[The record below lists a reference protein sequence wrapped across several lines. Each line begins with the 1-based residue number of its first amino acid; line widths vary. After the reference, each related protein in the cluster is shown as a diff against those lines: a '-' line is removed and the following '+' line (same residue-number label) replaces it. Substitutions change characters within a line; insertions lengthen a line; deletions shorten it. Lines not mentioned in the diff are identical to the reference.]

1 MNGWGI
7 ADKMHFVHRHR
18 SALPKESLSI
28 VKRKGLSA
36 QKSSESPIYLVFM
49 LYISDCLRTIF
60 TREHR
65 SVVTMKEMAQVS
77 AFEAAAGSRVQFTVC

>member
-1 MNGWGI
+1 
-7 ADKMHFVHRHR
+7 
-18 SALPKESLSI
+18 
-28 VKRKGLSA
+28 
-36 QKSSESPIYLVFM
+36 M